1 MSKVTNFESTFKG
14 AAAFNSD
21 LSAWDVSNV
30 MYMAHMFDNAVL
42 FNTDISK
49 WVLPEVLAMSYLFH
63 GATSFNIDVSKW
75 LTSTSKVT
83 SLAGVFKT
91 ATAFNQ
97 PLTNWETSKITD
109 LYETFYK
116 ANSFNGGKFLFIFF
130 RQLIFLVHFNFFTI
144 SFFFSPKQMFQHGP
158 HQRSPNLKKCLK
170 RLLHS
175 IRTSL
180 NGI

>member
-1 MSKVTNFESTFKG
+1 MSKVNNFQSTFYN

-30 MYMAHMFDNAVL
+30 MYMTHMFDNAVL

-49 WVLPEVLAMSYLFH
+49 WVLPEVLAMGYLFH

-130 RQLIFLVHFNFFTI
+130 RQLIFLVHFSIF
-144 SFFFSPKQMFQHGP
+144 SPFFFSF
-158 HQRSPNLKKCLK
+158 HQNRCFNMGHIKG
-170 RLLHS
+170 HQ
-175 IRTSL
+175 I
-180 NGI
+180 